1 MPDLTVSYQY
11 TREDIMNFV
20 LDTFSFEKVRCTLF
34 LIFNLASF
42 IIGVVFFCIHN
53 IPLGCLFVAFSIMVF
68 PLILFLTYITVR
80 NSLRVLSSVV
90 CTLKDDG
97 VNFISN
103 FGDTLIPFKDI
114 NDVKVTEALIFIYI
128 SKNSALVVPKR
139 AFRDSTKAIDF
150 AARLV
155 DRFNKSKTKV
165 N

>member
-1 MPDLTVSYQY
+1 M
-11 TREDIMNFV
+11 
-20 LDTFSFEKVRCTLF
+20 
-34 LIFNLASF
+34 
-42 IIGVVFFCIHN
+42 
-53 IPLGCLFVAFSIMVF
+53 
-68 PLILFLTYITVR
+68 
-80 NSLRVLSSVV
+80 
-90 CTLKDDG
+90 KDDG

-114 NDVKVTEALIFIYI
+114 NDVKVTESLIFIYI

>member
-1 MPDLTVSYQY
+1 
-11 TREDIMNFV
+11 
-20 LDTFSFEKVRCTLF
+20 
-34 LIFNLASF
+34 
-42 IIGVVFFCIHN
+42 
-53 IPLGCLFVAFSIMVF
+53 MVF

-114 NDVKVTEALIFIYI
+114 NDVKVTESLIFIYI

-139 AFRDSTKAIDF
+139 AFKDSTKAIDF

>member
-1 MPDLTVSYQY
+1 MADLTVSYQY

-20 LDTFSFEKVRCTLF
+20 LDTFSFERVRCTLF
-34 LIFNLASF
+34 LIFNVASF
-42 IIGVVFFCIHN
+42 IIGVVFFCMHN
-53 IPLGCLFVAFSIMVF
+53 IPMGCLFVAFSIMVF

-139 AFRDSTKAIDF
+139 AFKDSTKAIDF
-150 AARLV
+150 AAKLIDSIKLR
-155 DRFNKSKTKV
+155 
-165 N
+165 